1 MDMNRIRY
9 FLTLSE
15 TGHLGR
21 AAELHRISAPA
32 FSKAM
37 KIFSQEMGVD
47 LFIPQGR
54 GIILTDKARELV
66 PGLQEIVKKL
76 DSLVR
81 PETSSQEKLR
91 IATFE
96 VFSTYFMEELLP
108 NLFPGKDVLLLE
120 KIPGK
125 IEAAVADG
133 LVDFAFTYNPV
144 PRPEL
149 DFLKIQKIEM
159 GIFGRK
165 NLLPKKFEELPFVIP
180 VSQVEGSPS
189 KVRGLDGWPDDRFPR
204 NILYEVELMESAMG
218 LCRRGVAAA
227 YLPRF
232 IVSLHNKR
240 VRPEYRL
247 EEIPSPPKLKTVGN
261 FVYLVKR
268 KSRIEDA
275 VVKKLAAGIR
285 RICSEV

>member
-1 MDMNRIRY
+1 MDINRIRY
-9 FLTLSE
+9 FLTLAE

-21 AAELHRISAPA
+21 ASELHRISAPA

-37 KIFSQEMGVD
+37 KIFSQEMGVE

-54 GIILTDKARELV
+54 GILLTDKARELV
-66 PGLQEIVKKL
+66 PGLQDIVRKL
-76 DSLVR
+76 ESLVR
-81 PETSSQEKLR
+81 PEAPSQEKLR

-96 VFSTYFMEELLP
+96 VFSTHFMAELLP
-108 NLFPGKDVLLLE
+108 KMFPDKDVLLLE

-125 IEAAVADG
+125 MEAAVADG
-133 LVDFAFTYNPV
+133 LVDFALTYNPV

-159 GIFGRK
+159 GIFGKK

-204 NILYEVELMESAMG
+204 KIRYEVELMESAMG

-232 IVSLHNKR
+232 IVSLHNKM

-247 EEIPSPPKLKTVGN
+247 NELPFPPKLKSGGE
-261 FVYLVKR
+261 FVFLVKR
-268 KSRIEDA
+268 KSQSEDA

-285 RICSEV
+285 KICSEG